1 MNSKRLRSY
10 IYLIIVAAIWGA
22 AGPVIKFTLK
32 ELPPFT
38 FLTYRFF
45 ISSLILVPIM
55 IGLKEKFPKNSKQ
68 NLTLLILSLLGTT
81 VNLGLLFVG
90 LKFTTVLDQSF
101 ISETGPILTIL
112 ASPFFLKDKITKRE
126 KIGIILTFLGT
137 IIIIIQ
143 PLIGNGFF
151 AYNNL
156 YGNILILLSN
166 ISWVG
171 YVIISK
177 KQIREKVSPLTMTVS
192 NFFVGFITLL
202 PLAVLENHGA
212 INLVSKISNIGLST
226 QLGVFYMAVISGAL
240 AYYLFQLGQ
249 KSIESS
255 EAAVFSYLQPLFS
268 TPLAILWLREKVS
281 SSFVLGV
288 IIIII
293 GIFIAQYKKKSLARK
308 A

>member
-1 MNSKRLRSY
+1 MNPKRLRSY

-112 ASPFFLKDKITKRE
+112 ASSFFLKDKITKSE
-126 KIGIILTFLGT
+126 KIGIVLTFLGT

-143 PLIGNGFF
+143 PLIGNGFL